1 MDVVHLR
8 RVFACFLVGAGV
20 PLLDSACECDCA
32 PAACDFTHVA
42 IEVPPGD
49 ILELHATVCS
59 DSEWSSLTVWSE
71 GSSSTSPSVDFAVDG
86 AGVRSDAASLSA
98 EAPYSAALCDD
109 GLTIV
114 IANPG
119 PTRYISVLKIRVDAV
134 DADGRCDIDL
144 DAP

>member
-1 MDVVHLR
+1 MDVVQLR
-8 RVFACFLVGAGV
+8 RVFACLLVAAGV

-32 PAACDFTHVA
+32 PPTCDFTHVA
-42 IEVPPGD
+42 IEVPAGD
-49 ILELHATVCS
+49 MLELHATVCS
-59 DSEWSSLTVWSE
+59 DSEWSGLSVWSE
-71 GSSSTSPSVDFAVDG
+71 DQSSTVEFAVDG
-86 AGVRSDAASLSA
+86 AGVVLYAASLSA

-119 PTRYISVLKIRVDAV
+119 PTDYTSVLKIRVDAD
-134 DADGRCDIDL
+134 DADDRCDIHL

>member
-8 RVFACFLVGAGV
+8 RVFACFLVAAGV

-32 PAACDFTHVA
+32 PPTCDFTHVA
-42 IEVPPGD
+42 VEVPPGD
-49 ILELHATVCS
+49 MLELHATVCS
-59 DSEWSSLTVWSE
+59 DGEWSNLTVWSE
-71 GSSSTSPSVDFAVDG
+71 GSSSTVDFAVDG

-119 PTRYISVLKIRVDAV
+119 PTRYISVLKIRVDAD

-144 DAP
+144 DSP